1 MGSSQPQT
9 TESTTVTI
17 QISMKT
23 TSNLCKEI
31 MEQMKSFTNV
41 DDYEYNG
48 RLNLSKMM
56 SLANQ
61 DGSNPQGVSINIYD
75 NNGNE

>member
-1 MGSSQPQT
+1 MILMMGSSQPQT

-41 DDYEYNG
+41 DDYEYNVDD
-48 RLNLSKMM
+48 STSAK
-56 SLANQ
+56 
-61 DGSNPQGVSINIYD
+61 
-75 NNGNE
+75 